1 MKSWI
6 LKMFTK
12 YRAAKTGNVW
22 HVEYRNLGTAFK
34 WVRHGGS
41 KFYSKQEYCIWAIER
56 LCKQW
61 VIPRVEHKY
70 ETKRG

>member
-1 MKSWI
+1 MKK
-6 LKMFTK
+6 LFLNLFTK

-22 HVEYRNLGTAFK
+22 HVEYRSIGTKFK
-34 WVRHGGS
+34 WKRYGGS
-41 KFYSKQEYCIWAIER
+41 KFYQNQKDCVFAIDR

-70 ETKRG
+70 TRGAK